1 MVDSTGLEP
10 VTPCTSSI
18 MGLPPQ
24 SIDISRV
31 SAIHKPCRCHAGA
44 THKPNKAMGRS
55 KRLQEDN
62 IFSATFLCLSNSFT
76 FSF

>member
-31 SAIHKPCRCHAGA
+31 SATFGNLFPRWRSVLLDGYCA
-44 THKPNKAMGRS
+44 TQKDIA
-55 KRLQEDN
+55 
-62 IFSATFLCLSNSFT
+62 
-76 FSF
+76 

>member
-1 MVDSTGLEP
+1 MSNSKEFGLQWRFQMVDSTGLEP

-31 SAIHKPCRCHAGA
+31 STIHKPRRCHAGA
-44 THKPNKAMGRS
+44 THQPNKAMGR
-55 KRLQEDN
+55 RN
-62 IFSATFLCLSNSFT
+62 
-76 FSF
+76 